1 MLANNFKFAIR
12 AIGRNKFHAMLNIL
26 GLAIGL
32 ACTIL
37 ILMYLRDELS
47 YDKHHENYNRVYRM
61 ESDFS
66 VAGRQDKFAIT
77 AFPLGPA
84 LKLEYPEVEAFV
96 RMFSPEDN
104 FIIRY
109 DGMDFYEKM
118 IFFADST
125 IFDIFTHPFLAGSAR
140 HALTEPNSMVVTE
153 SLARKLFGNE
163 DALNKVVQT
172 QENQNF
178 KITGVIED
186 LPANS
191 HLRFRGLLSMSS
203 VAQTVGFEE
212 FNSLDPMRFWNV
224 NPYTYLL
231 LMPGTSME
239 SIFEKYEPFNEK
251 YIEPIGSQINATFR
265 PTWTRL
271 DQVHFS
277 TQLEGDQPTG
287 NKAYIYIFSS
297 VALFILLLAIINYMN
312 MATARSERRARET
325 GIRKVA
331 GAYRAQLIRQFLSES
346 VLVAFFAMFIALV
359 LAVVL
364 LPYFNQLAG
373 KMLSLSQLFNGT
385 LMISILIITLVSG
398 LLAGVYPAFYLSSFQ
413 PVAVLKGTVQSGKNK
428 GMLRKILVTFQFIV
442 SIIMIIATLVVTDQL
457 SFLQNKDLGYDKNN
471 VVVIELQDT
480 AFIRKIPSFRDE
492 LLQHPEIKAVSTSTS
507 VPGSISSIQLV
518 RVEQD
523 EQMSEYALSL
533 FLAEYDFVDL
543 MGFELVEG
551 RQFDR
556 NMGTDLLEAVL
567 VNETAVRRL
576 GWGDQALGK
585 KIDFG
590 FQLDGSVTRPTKVIG
605 VLKDF
610 HFASL
615 HNEIEPIGIFLSD
628 RPRRMLSIRI
638 DEGNENQAL
647 ALINQKWMDYAVNHP
662 FHYEFL
668 DDRLTESYS
677 AEAHTS
683 KVFTV
688 FSVLSIL
695 IALMGLL
702 GLSSYL
708 TERRTKEIGIRKV
721 HGATVSTIMNLL
733 YREFAVLLAI
743 AFVIAT
749 PLAWLLLSRWLED
762 FAFHTSIKAVSIALA
777 ALITIAVTWFTVS
790 YHSYKAAVSDPVDAI
805 KYE

>member
-1 MLANNFKFAIR
+1 MLANNLKFAIR

-47 YDKHHENYNRVYRM
+47 YDKHHENYSRVYRL

-66 VAGRQDKFAIT
+66 IAGRQDKFAIT
-77 AFPLGPA
+77 SFPIGPA
-84 LKLEYPEVEAFV
+84 LQLEYPEIEAFV

-109 DGMDFYEKM
+109 DGRDFSEKM

-125 IFDIFTHPFLAGSAR
+125 IFDIFTHPFIAGSPS

-172 QENQNF
+172 QENQNY

-203 VAQTVGFEE
+203 VAQRVGFEE

-224 NPYTYLL
+224 NPYTYVLL
-231 LMPGTSME
+231 SPGASME
-239 SIFEKYEPFNEK
+239 AIYEKYEPFNEK
-251 YIEPIGSQINATFR
+251 YIEPIGSQLNATFR

-346 VLVAFFAMFIALV
+346 VLVAFFAMVIAL
-359 LAVVL
+359 AMAAIL
-364 LPYFNQLAG
+364 LPYFNQLSG
-373 KMLSLSQLFNGT
+373 KMLSLSQLFTGS
-385 LMISILIITLVSG
+385 LIISILIITLVSG
-398 LLAGVYPAFYLSSFQ
+398 ILAGIYPAFYLSSFQ
-413 PVAVLKGTVQSGKNK
+413 PVAVLKGSVQSGKNK

-442 SIIMIIATLVVTDQL
+442 SIVMIIATLVVTDQL
-457 SFLQNKDLGYDKNN
+457 SYLQNKDLGYDKNN

-492 LLQHPEIKAVSTSTS
+492 LLQHPEIKEVSTSTS
-507 VPGSISSIQLV
+507 VPGSISSIQVV
-518 RVEQD
+518 RVEQE

-556 NMGTDLLEAVL
+556 NMGTDLLGSCTGERNGCQAF
-567 VNETAVRRL
+567 RL
-576 GWGDQALGK
+576 G
-585 KIDFG
+585 
-590 FQLDGSVTRPTKVIG
+590 
-605 VLKDF
+605 
-610 HFASL
+610 
-615 HNEIEPIGIFLSD
+615 
-628 RPRRMLSIRI
+628 
-638 DEGNENQAL
+638 
-647 ALINQKWMDYAVNHP
+647 
-662 FHYEFL
+662 
-668 DDRLTESYS
+668 
-677 AEAHTS
+677 
-683 KVFTV
+683 
-688 FSVLSIL
+688 
-695 IALMGLL
+695 
-702 GLSSYL
+702 
-708 TERRTKEIGIRKV
+708 
-721 HGATVSTIMNLL
+721 
-733 YREFAVLLAI
+733 
-743 AFVIAT
+743 
-749 PLAWLLLSRWLED
+749 
-762 FAFHTSIKAVSIALA
+762 
-777 ALITIAVTWFTVS
+777 
-790 YHSYKAAVSDPVDAI
+790 
-805 KYE
+805 